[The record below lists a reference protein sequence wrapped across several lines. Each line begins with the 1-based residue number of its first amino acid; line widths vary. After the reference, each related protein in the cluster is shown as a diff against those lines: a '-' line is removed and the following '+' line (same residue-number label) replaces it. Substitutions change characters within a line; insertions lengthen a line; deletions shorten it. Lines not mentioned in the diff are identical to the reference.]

1 MMDPKMSPSEAP
13 EILEAI
19 EQIEHQVDQVVVGQ
33 SYLVRRLLMGL
44 FTKIAYGF
52 RRGGM
57 ERSGSGHIILEG
69 VPGVAKTLAV
79 VAIANSVEAKF
90 QRIQFSPDLLPG
102 DIVGTRVYDATLG
115 TFRVEKGPIFANV
128 ILADEINR
136 ATQKTQSALL
146 EAMQERQVTI
156 GEATYQLSEPFWV
169 LATQNPVEQEGVYP
183 LPEAQL
189 DRFAM
194 MIRVGYPQK
203 EHELEMLSLS
213 LEETEVKPVIGSRE
227 IVQIR
232 DGIHKIYVHPRIREY
247 VVRLGRATRGADGN
261 GLPIVREMVQHGAS
275 PRSYHHLL
283 SLARTGAF
291 FEGRDYVLPED
302 VKAVAI
308 DCWQHRL
315 IRTIQAEAE
324 NVTTQEILQDVLDKT
339 SIP

>member
-1 MMDPKMSPSEAP
+1 MRNREVFSEGVQ
-13 EILEAI
+13 EILETVEKI
-19 EQIEHQVDQVVVGQ
+19 ERQVDRVVVGQ
-33 SYLVRRLLMGL
+33 SYLIRRLLMGL

-52 RRGGM
+52 RRGGV

-79 VAIANSVEAKF
+79 VAIANSMEAAF

-102 DIVGTRVYDATLG
+102 DIVGTKVFDSTAG
-115 TFRVEKGPIFANV
+115 SFRIEKGPIFANV
-128 ILADEINR
+128 VLADEINR

-156 GEATYQLSEPFWV
+156 GEETFQLAEPFWV
-169 LATQNPVEQEGVYP
+169 LATQNPIEQEGVYP

-203 EHELEMLSLS
+203 QHELEMLDLS
-213 LEETEVKPVIGSRE
+213 LEQTEVATVIHPQE
-227 IVQIR
+227 VVAIR
-232 DGIHKIYVHPRIREY
+232 DYIHRIYVHPRVREY
-247 VVRLGRATRGADGN
+247 VVRLGRASRGVEGD
-261 GLPIVREMVQHGAS
+261 GLPIVREMIQHGAS

-302 VKAVAI
+302 VKSVVI

-324 NVTTQEILQDVLDKT
+324 NVTTEQVLQEILDRT
-339 SIP
+339 PIP

>member
-1 MMDPKMSPSEAP
+1 MNRSGTFSHDVQETL
-13 EILEAI
+13 EIVEKI
-19 EQIEHQVDQVVVGQ
+19 ERQVDQVIVGQ
-33 SYLVRRLLMGL
+33 AYLIRHLLMGL

-52 RRGGM
+52 KRGGV
-57 ERSGSGHIILEG
+57 ERSGGGHVILEG

-79 VAIANSVEAKF
+79 LAIANSIQAQF
-90 QRIQFSPDLLPG
+90 QRIQFSPDLMPA

-115 TFRVEKGPIFANV
+115 NFRVEKGPIFANV

-156 GEATYQLSEPFWV
+156 GDATFQLAEPFWV

-194 MIRVGYPQK
+194 MLKVGYPEK
-203 EHELEMLSLS
+203 RHELEMLDLAM
-213 LEETEVKPVIGSRE
+213 EKTEVAPVIGPGE
-227 IVQIR
+227 VVAIR
-232 DGIHKIYVHPRIREY
+232 DQIHRIYVHPRIREY
-247 VVRLGRATRGADGN
+247 VVRLGRATRATGDDT
-261 GLPIVREMVQHGAS
+261 LPLVREMVQHGAS

-283 SLARTGAF
+283 SLARTAAF
-291 FEGRDYVLPED
+291 FEGRDCVLPED
-302 VKAVAI
+302 VKSVVI

-324 NVTTQEILQDVLDKT
+324 NVGTQQILQEVLDRT
-339 SIP
+339 PIP